1 MAISRAREHPIR
13 SSVITGGKKKLFGKF
28 AKDELLMKISRGR
41 EQPIYSSILT
51 GGATM
56 ATGCA
61 GWAGTLRK
69 EKSFGQEHFFT
80 IDINSI

>member
-1 MAISRAREHPIR
+1 MFFNTQ
-13 SSVITGGKKKLFGKF
+13 TGEKKLFGKS

-41 EQPIYSSILT
+41 EQPICSSILT

-61 GWAGTLRK
+61 GWAGTLRR
-69 EKSFGQEHFFT
+69 EKGFGQQHFFT
-80 IDINSI
+80 ADINSN